1 MISFQTLKQALAFMF
16 PHSDVALR
24 QEFDGTVHAVVIHRF
39 HPIDLVREGMNA
51 LVAMAPRA
59 IPSRTQFSKPHRW
72 ASAPYNK
79 RRK

>member
-16 PHSDVALR
+16 PRSDVALR
-24 QEFDGTVHAVVIHRF
+24 QDMQGGVEAVVIHRF
-39 HPIDLVREGMNA
+39 HPMDLVQEGMNA
-51 LVAMAPRA
+51 LTAIAPRA
-59 IPSRTQFSKPHRW
+59 IPSRTHFRKPHRW

>member
-1 MISFQTLKQALAFMF
+1 MISFQTLKQALGFMF
-16 PHSDVALR
+16 PRSDVAVR

-39 HPIDLVREGMNA
+39 HPMDLVQEGMHA
-51 LVAMAPRA
+51 LAALAPRA
-59 IPSRTQFSKPHRW
+59 IPSRTHFRKPHRW